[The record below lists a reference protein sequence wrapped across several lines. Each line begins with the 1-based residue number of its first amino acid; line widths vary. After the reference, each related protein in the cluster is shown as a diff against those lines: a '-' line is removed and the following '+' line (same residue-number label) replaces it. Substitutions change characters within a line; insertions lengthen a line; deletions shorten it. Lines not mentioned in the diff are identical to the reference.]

1 MRFTRAILA
10 LLLAAVMLSAL
21 AVIDA
26 RHENR
31 MLFTQLQQL
40 RQQRDQQNVEWGQLL
55 LEQST
60 WSTHARV
67 EQMATQKL
75 NMQSPSHPRI
85 VVVHP

>member
-1 MRFTRAILA
+1 MKLTRAVMA
-10 LLLAAVMLSAL
+10 LLAVVVFLNAL

-31 MLFTQLQQL
+31 MLFAQLQQA
-40 RQQRDQQNVEWGQLL
+40 RQQRDRINVEWGQLL

-60 WSTHARV
+60 WSTHARI

-75 NMQSPSHPRI
+75 DMQIPPHPQI

>member
-85 VVVHP
+85 VVVQP

>member
-1 MRFTRAILA
+1 MKLTRAVMA
-10 LLLAAVMLSAL
+10 LLIAAMFLSAL

-31 MLFTQLQQL
+31 MLFAQLQQA
-40 RQQRDQQNVEWGQLL
+40 RQQRDRINVEWGQLL

-60 WSTHARV
+60 WSTHARI

-75 NMQSPSHPRI
+75 DMQTPLHPQI

>member
-1 MRFTRAILA
+1 MKLTRTMVA
-10 LLLAAVMLSAL
+10 LLIAAVFLSAL

-31 MLFTQLQQL
+31 LLFAQLQQL
-40 RQQRDQQNVEWGQLL
+40 RQQRDQINIEWGQLL

-60 WSTHARV
+60 WSTHARI

-75 NMQSPSHPRI
+75 DMEMPMHPEI
-85 VVVHP
+85 VVVYP

>member
-1 MRFTRAILA
+1 MKLTRAVMA
-10 LLLAAVMLSAL
+10 LLLLAVLLSAF

-31 MLFTQLQQL
+31 VLFAQLQQL
-40 RQQRDQQNVEWGQLL
+40 RQQRDAQNVEWGQLL

-60 WSTHARV
+60 WSTHARI

-75 NMQSPSHPRI
+75 DMVLPEHVEI
-85 VVVHP
+85 VVTPP

>member
-1 MRFTRAILA
+1 MRLTRAILA
-10 LLLAAVMLSAL
+10 LLVAAVLLSAL
-21 AVIDA
+21 GVIDS

-31 MLFTQLQQL
+31 MLFAQLQQL
-40 RQQRDQQNVEWGQLL
+40 RQRRDQLNIEWGQLL

-67 EQMATQKL
+67 EQMATQQL
-75 NMQSPSHPRI
+75 DMQLPAHPQI

>member
-1 MRFTRAILA
+1 MKLTRAVMA
-10 LLLAAVMLSAL
+10 LLLAAVLLSAF

-31 MLFTQLQQL
+31 VLFAQLQQL
-40 RQQRDQQNVEWGQLL
+40 RQQRDGLNVEWSQLL

-60 WSTHARV
+60 WSTHARI

-75 NMQSPSHPRI
+75 DMKVPEHVEI
-85 VVVHP
+85 VVTPP

>member
-1 MRFTRAILA
+1 MKLTRAVMGL
-10 LLLAAVMLSAL
+10 LLLAVLLSAF

-31 MLFTQLQQL
+31 VLFAQLQQL
-40 RQQRDQQNVEWGQLL
+40 RQQRDALNVEWGQLL

-60 WSTHARV
+60 WSTHARI

-75 NMQSPSHPRI
+75 DMEIPQHVEI
-85 VVVHP
+85 VVTPP

>member
-1 MRFTRAILA
+1 MKLTRAVMA
-10 LLLAAVMLSAL
+10 LLLAAVLLSAI

-31 MLFTQLQQL
+31 VLFAQLQQL
-40 RQQRDQQNVEWGQLL
+40 RQQRDALNAEWSQLL

-60 WSTHARV
+60 WSTHARI

-75 NMQSPSHPRI
+75 DMKVPEHVEI
-85 VVVHP
+85 VVTPP

>member
-1 MRFTRAILA
+1 MKLTRAVVA
-10 LLLAAVMLSAL
+10 LLITAVFLSAL

-31 MLFTQLQQL
+31 MLFAQLQQL
-40 RQQRDQQNVEWGQLL
+40 RQQRDQINIEWGQLL

-60 WSTHARV
+60 WSTHARI

-75 NMQSPSHPRI
+75 DMEMPAHAEI
-85 VVVHP
+85 VVVRP

>member
-1 MRFTRAILA
+1 MKLTRAILA
-10 LLLAAVMLSAL
+10 LLIAALFLSAL

-31 MLFTQLQQL
+31 MLFAQLQQL
-40 RQQRDQQNVEWGQLL
+40 RQQRDQLNVEWGQLL

-60 WSTHARV
+60 WSTHARI
-67 EQMATQKL
+67 EQMATQQL
-75 NMQSPSHPRI
+75 DMQMPTHTQI

>member
-1 MRFTRAILA
+1 MKLTRAVMA
-10 LLLAAVMLSAL
+10 LLLLAVLLSAF

-31 MLFTQLQQL
+31 VLFAQLQQL
-40 RQQRDQQNVEWGQLL
+40 RQQRDALNVEWGQLL

-60 WSTHARV
+60 WSTHARI

-75 NMQSPSHPRI
+75 DMETPEHVEI
-85 VVVHP
+85 VVIPP

>member
-1 MRFTRAILA
+1 MKLTRAILA
-10 LLLAAVMLSAL
+10 LLIAAVFLSAL

-31 MLFTQLQQL
+31 VLFAQLQQL
-40 RQQRDQQNVEWGQLL
+40 RQQRDHINVVWGQLL

-67 EQMATQKL
+67 EQIATQKL
-75 NMQSPSHPRI
+75 GMEMPAHPEI
-85 VVVHP
+85 VVLQP

>member
-10 LLLAAVMLSAL
+10 LLLAAGMLSAL

-31 MLFTQLQQL
+31 MLFAQLQQL

-55 LEQST
+55 LEEST

-67 EQMATQKL
+67 EQMATQQL
-75 NMQSPSHPRI
+75 DMQLPAHPRI

>member
-1 MRFTRAILA
+1 MKLTRTVVA
-10 LLLAAVMLSAL
+10 LLIEAVFLSAL

-31 MLFTQLQQL
+31 LLFAQLQQL
-40 RQQRDQQNVEWGQLL
+40 RQQRDQINIEWGQLL

-60 WSTHARV
+60 WSTHARI

-75 NMQSPSHPRI
+75 DMEMPMHPEI
-85 VVVHP
+85 VVVYP

>member
-1 MRFTRAILA
+1 MKLTRAVIV
-10 LLLAAVMLSAL
+10 LLVVAVFLSAL

-31 MLFTQLQQL
+31 MLFTQLQQA
-40 RQQRDQQNVEWGQLL
+40 RQQRDQMNIEWGQLL

-60 WSTHARV
+60 WSTHARI
-67 EQMATQKL
+67 EQIATQQL
-75 NMQSPSHPRI
+75 GMQLPLHPQI

>member
-10 LLLAAVMLSAL
+10 LLLAAVMLSSL

>member
-1 MRFTRAILA
+1 MKLTRAVVA
-10 LLLAAVMLSAL
+10 LLLAAVFLSAL

-31 MLFTQLQQL
+31 MLFAQLQQA
-40 RQQRDQQNVEWGQLL
+40 RQQRDQLNVEWGQLL

-60 WSTHARV
+60 WSTHARI
-67 EQMATQKL
+67 EQMATQTL
-75 NMQSPSHPRI
+75 GMQMPLHPQI

>member
-1 MRFTRAILA
+1 MKFTRAILA
-10 LLLAAVMLSAL
+10 LLIAAVFLSAL

-31 MLFTQLQQL
+31 MLFAQMQQL
-40 RQQRDQQNVEWGQLL
+40 RQQRDQLNVEWGQLL

-67 EQMATQKL
+67 EQMATQQL
-75 NMQSPSHPRI
+75 DMQMPTHAQI

>member
-1 MRFTRAILA
+1 VKLTRTMVA
-10 LLLAAVMLSAL
+10 LLIAAVFLSAL

-31 MLFTQLQQL
+31 LLFAQLQQL
-40 RQQRDQQNVEWGQLL
+40 RQQRDQINIEWGQLL

-60 WSTHARV
+60 WSTHARI

-75 NMQSPSHPRI
+75 DMEMPMHPEI
-85 VVVHP
+85 VVVYP

>member
-1 MRFTRAILA
+1 VKLTRTVVA
-10 LLLAAVMLSAL
+10 LLIAAVFLSAL

-31 MLFTQLQQL
+31 LLFAQLQQL
-40 RQQRDQQNVEWGQLL
+40 RQQRDQINIEWGQLL

-60 WSTHARV
+60 WSTHARI

-75 NMQSPSHPRI
+75 GMEMPMHPEI
-85 VVVHP
+85 VVVYP

>member
-1 MRFTRAILA
+1 MKFTRAVLA
-10 LLLAAVMLSAL
+10 LLIAAVFLSAL

-31 MLFTQLQQL
+31 MLFAQLQQL
-40 RQQRDQQNVEWGQLL
+40 RQQRDQINIEWGQLL

-60 WSTHARV
+60 WSTHARI

-75 NMQSPSHPRI
+75 DMEMPMHPAI
-85 VVVHP
+85 VVAHP

>member
-1 MRFTRAILA
+1 MKLTRAILA
-10 LLLAAVMLSAL
+10 LLIAAMFLSAL

-31 MLFTQLQQL
+31 MLFAQLQQL
-40 RQQRDQQNVEWGQLL
+40 RQQRDQLNVEWGQLL

-60 WSTHARV
+60 WSTHARI
-67 EQMATQKL
+67 EQMATQQL
-75 NMQSPSHPRI
+75 DMQMPTHTQI

>member
-1 MRFTRAILA
+1 MKLTRAVMA
-10 LLLAAVMLSAL
+10 LLVVAVFLSAL

-31 MLFTQLQQL
+31 MLFAQLQQA
-40 RQQRDQQNVEWGQLL
+40 RQQRDQMNVEWGQLL

-60 WSTHARV
+60 WSTHARI

-75 NMQSPSHPRI
+75 DMQIPLHPQI

>member
-1 MRFTRAILA
+1 MKLTRAVMA
-10 LLLAAVMLSAL
+10 LLLLAVLLSAF

-31 MLFTQLQQL
+31 VLFAQLQQS
-40 RQQRDQQNVEWGQLL
+40 RQQRDALNIEWGQLL

-60 WSTHARV
+60 WSTHARI

-75 NMQSPSHPRI
+75 DMELPEHVEI
-85 VVVHP
+85 VVTPP

>member
-1 MRFTRAILA
+1 MKLTRAVMA
-10 LLLAAVMLSAL
+10 LLLAAVLLSAF

-31 MLFTQLQQL
+31 VLFARLQQL
-40 RQQRDQQNVEWGQLL
+40 RQQRDGLNVEWSQLL

-75 NMQSPSHPRI
+75 DMKVPEHVEI
-85 VVVHP
+85 VVTPP